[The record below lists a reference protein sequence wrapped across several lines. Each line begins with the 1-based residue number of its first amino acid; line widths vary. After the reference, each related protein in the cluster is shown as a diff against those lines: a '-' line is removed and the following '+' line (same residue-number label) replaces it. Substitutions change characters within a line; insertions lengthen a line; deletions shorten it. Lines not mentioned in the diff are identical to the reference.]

1 MLNRKPFARQQDHV
15 AVVAHGAH
23 PVNRVEIVAKVK
35 DVEESYNIT
44 QGSIVSIDEAG
55 EYVIGCG
62 KGTGVNFPVPCIAF
76 KNVADPDVSTGYMGK
91 THRLTTISAVG
102 GKIVALPCTA
112 GYEIETTEF
121 DPDADYF
128 YNDAVIPAT
137 AEGKVGLLTKA
148 TAQPFQAGGASEP
161 IIGFVSRRPYDVKA
175 HANRRIGFLTNFIP
189 AAH

>member
-128 YNDAVIPAT
+128 YNDAITPAT
-137 AEGKVGLLTKA
+137 GEKIGLITKA

-161 IIGFVSRRPYDVKA
+161 IIGFVSRKPYDVKA